1 MEHTGEEISRKRGTA
16 ILVIT
21 LIIIAGTVTVVFLPR
36 AFGFADLTVKVAVVD
51 SGVDKDNLLFSRVI
65 AEKSFVNSSYG
76 YRTLDESVVDSKPNN
91 EQHGTHIAKI
101 IAENALNAA
110 IINAKVVDANNTATE
125 RGIIEAVR
133 WAILEEDCDIINL
146 SLGGTPSNV
155 DGLRELVAWAFDMGV
170 SIISAAGNNGQDGIT
185 GSSVESPAVYLEV
198 IAVGA
203 VDDSGVP
210 YYFTGRGPLRG
221 RTLKPDIS
229 ATGYYTNGVGTFFGT
244 SFATPR
250 VSAAA
255 ANIIRFCQDNLWDWT
270 PGMIKSTLLASAKPS
285 SYEPWEVGAGLLDE
299 KTAFRLL
306 ESVDKINNLP
316 MMVWMSPFLGAYD
329 FERWFVNTSI
339 EIDVAVFASTN
350 TSFQIAISGSAAEW
364 IVGPEAIAINQT
376 GSFPITIQVIASG
389 RMFGLTAQVSLIS
402 SFYRYIFTEFNFDV
416 SIPIARVAFDFS
428 HTPWWI
434 DSIYGQ
440 FRAFYERIS
449 DLGIAV
455 VELNERSEI
464 ELENMKRFDAVII
477 LDPCAWEFNMSGY
490 IGEPIESISY
500 TKLEID
506 AYYNYWDNGGNIFFV
521 GGNNI
526 SIDIEGANSLLSR
539 FNVSLNNDKIPGITF
554 FVNGLPNTEVITKIA
569 EHPIT
574 DRVEKFDYNGCSLNF
589 TGSHVELAWVLYNWL
604 DDDGVSHQ
612 ENRTVLTALE
622 GSHGARLIVT
632 GSNFFL
638 DNWGI
643 NGIYAGE
650 DDSLLMLQSV
660 FWLLGVL

>member
-1 MEHTGEEISRKRGTA
+1 MEHTSEEISRRRGTT

-21 LIIIAGTVTVVFLPR
+21 LIIIAGTVSVVFLPR

-51 SGVDKDNLLFSRVI
+51 SGVDKDSLLFPRVI

-76 YRTLDESVVDSKPNN
+76 YHVSDESVVDSKPND

-146 SLGGTPSNV
+146 SLGGSPSNV
-155 DGLRELVAWAFDMGV
+155 DGLRELVAWAFEMGV

-229 ATGYYTNGVGTFFGT
+229 ALGYYTNGVGTFFGT

-299 KTAFRLL
+299 QTAFRLL
-306 ESVDKINNLP
+306 ESVDKNNNLP
-316 MMVWMSPFLGAYD
+316 MMVWMAPFLGVYD

-339 EIDVAVFASTN
+339 EIEVAVFATTN
-350 TSFQIAISGSAAEW
+350 ASFQIVISGTASEW
-364 IVGPEAIAINQT
+364 IIGPESIEINQT
-376 GSFPITIQVIASG
+376 GTFPLTIQVISSG
-389 RMFGLTAQVSLIS
+389 RRFGLAAQVSLVS
-402 SFYRYIFTEFNFDV
+402 GSYRYVFAEFSFDV

-440 FRAFYERIS
+440 FRAFYEKIS

-455 VELNERSEI
+455 VELHERSEI
-464 ELENMKRFDAVII
+464 ELDKLKRFDAVII
-477 LDPCAWEFNMSGY
+477 LDPCAWEYNMTGY
-490 IGEPIESISY
+490 TVEPIESIGYS
-500 TKLEID
+500 KLEVD
-506 AYYNYWDNGGNIFFV
+506 AYYDYWDSGGNIFFV
-521 GGNNI
+521 GGNNL
-526 SIDIEGANSLLSR
+526 SIDIDSANYLLAR

-554 FVNGLPNTEVITKIA
+554 FVNGLPNTEIISKIA

-574 DRVEKFDYNGCSLNF
+574 ERVETFDYNGCSLNY
-589 TGSHVELAWVLYNWL
+589 TDSHVKLAWVLYNWI
-604 DDDGVSHQ
+604 DGDGVLQQ

-622 GSHGARLIVT
+622 GPHGARMIVS

-638 DNWGI
+638 DNWGL
-643 NGIYAGE
+643 NGIYAGK
-650 DDSLLMLQSV
+650 DDSLLMLQSI